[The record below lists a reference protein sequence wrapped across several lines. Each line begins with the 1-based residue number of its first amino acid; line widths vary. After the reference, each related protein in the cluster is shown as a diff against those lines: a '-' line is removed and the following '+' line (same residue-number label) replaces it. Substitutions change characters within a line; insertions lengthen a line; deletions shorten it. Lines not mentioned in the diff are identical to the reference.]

1 MFPPIKKAEGRVA
14 SSWPSASALK
24 AMFDYTSQKW
34 KKKRK
39 KILMRDGYQCQRC
52 RKYGRNRPAQIVHHI
67 KEADAYPELA
77 WKDDNLESLCMKC
90 HNIMHPEKGRAGI
103 LSRPPSSGFK
113 G

>member
-1 MFPPIKKAEGRVA
+1 MVKAKEKTNEFNYR
-14 SSWPSASALK
+14 SA
-24 AMFDYTSQKW
+24 KW
-34 KKKRK
+34 KQKRAR
-39 KILMRDGYQCQRC
+39 ILRRDAYMCQRC
-52 RKYGRNRPAQIVHHI
+52 RRYGKITDATIVHHI
-67 KEADAYPELA
+67 KEVDAYPELA